1 MANRTLN
8 RATIIGNVA
17 RKPELNKTPNGDSV
31 CTFYLITNTEY
42 KKGDITHEESKSHVC
57 VAWGRLAEICAEML
71 EKGTLAFVDGRL
83 SDHEFTDKSGAVKT
97 QTEIIVSEMIIL
109 NSKTGERE
117 DVSN

>member
-42 KKGDITHEESKSHVC
+42 KKGEQVHEESKSHVC
-57 VAWGRLAEICAEML
+57 VAWGRLAEICADML
-71 EKGTLAFVDGRL
+71 EKGTLAYVDGRL
-83 SDHEFTDKSGAVKT
+83 SDHEFTDKNGVTKN

-109 NSKTGERE
+109 NPKTGEKDE
-117 DVSN
+117 N